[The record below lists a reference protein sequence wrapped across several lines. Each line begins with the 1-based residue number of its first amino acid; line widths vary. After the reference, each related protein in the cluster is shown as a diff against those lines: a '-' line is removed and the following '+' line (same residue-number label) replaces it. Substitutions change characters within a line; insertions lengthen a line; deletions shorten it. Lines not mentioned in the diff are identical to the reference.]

1 MSFRKRNAFRRKL
14 CALGIRTSER
24 KTAGTEALCVH
35 DAVAGRPV
43 ITWILMERIPH
54 GAAQVAVPEER
65 RNLGIRGNL
74 SPGNKPDGSIDSLSK

>member
-14 CALGIRTSER
+14 CALGIGTSER
-24 KTAGTEALCVH
+24 KTAGTEAPSIH

-43 ITWILMERIPH
+43 IARIFMERIPH
-54 GAAQVAVPEER
+54 GAAQVAVPEKR

-74 SPGNKPDGSIDSLSK
+74 SPGNKPDGSIDSLCK